1 MYNIKVMN
9 EYEGEYAEIYDV
21 TRIEVEYDEVLHDG
35 MLFVLIYTKSDN
47 VFPAYVS
54 ALEFTKITL
63 L

>member
-1 MYNIKVMN
+1 MN
-9 EYEGEYAEIYDV
+9 EFEGEYVEIYDV
-21 TRIEVEYDEVLHDG
+21 TRIEVEYDEV
-35 MLFVLIYTKSDN
+35 LFVLIYTKSDN

>member
-9 EYEGEYAEIYDV
+9 EFEGEYVEIYDV
-21 TRIEVEYDEVLHDG
+21 TRIEVEYDEV
-35 MLFVLIYTKSDN
+35 LFVLIYTKSDN